1 MNDFFNSIMNS
12 DFAYDMQSGGYA
24 RELNFKNVMIV
35 VLSAAL
41 LGLAISLVYLFTHK
55 KEGYSQAFCVSLIL
69 LAPIVG
75 MVIFVIGN
83 NVATAFS
90 LAGAFALVRFR
101 SAPGDPKDIAFVFLS
116 VTMGLTCGLGYW
128 IWGAVATC
136 VLIIIILILHFT
148 NFAGKHKETCELR
161 ITVPETLNYVGAFDE
176 TLSKYTTSYKLKR
189 VKSVDFGALFE
200 LTFSVT
206 LKDSKQIREM
216 IDDLRAMNG
225 NLKIMLATEESNARS
240 FHFQ

>member
-1 MNDFFNSIMNS
+1 MQDFLYNLTSGDYATMLSWQSVLEVVISASIIG
-12 DFAYDMQSGGYA
+12 F
-24 RELNFKNVMIV
+24 V
-35 VLSAAL
+35 
-41 LGLAISLVYLFTHK
+41 ISLVYMLTHK

-75 MVIFVIGN
+75 MVILVIGN

-101 SAPGDPKDIAFVFLS
+101 SAPGDPKDIAFVFMS

-128 IWGAVATC
+128 IYAAIAVAVLC
-136 VLIIIILILHFT
+136 VIILVLHFV
-148 NFAGKHKETCELR
+148 NYAGKKGNTYELK
-161 ITVPETLNYVGAFDE
+161 ITVPETLNYVGVFDDV
-176 TLSKYTTSYKLKR
+176 LKKYTNSFKLSR

-200 LTFSVT
+200 LSFTVD
-206 LKDSKQIREM
+206 LKDDKDIRKMLDE
-216 IDDLRAMNG
+216 LRAMNG
-225 NLKIMLATEESNARS
+225 NLKIMLSTEAPAVKS

>member
-1 MNDFFNSIMNS
+1 MQDFLYNLT
-12 DFAYDMQSGGYA
+12 SGDYA
-24 RELNFKNVMIV
+24 T
-35 VLSAAL
+35 VLSWQSVLEVVISASII
-41 LGLAISLVYLFTHK
+41 GFVISLVYMLTHK

-75 MVIFVIGN
+75 MVILVIGN

-101 SAPGDPKDIAFVFLS
+101 SAPGDPKDIAFVFMS

-128 IWGAVATC
+128 IYAAIAVAVLC
-136 VLIIIILILHFT
+136 VIVLVLHFV
-148 NFAGKHKETCELR
+148 NYAGKKGNTYELK
-161 ITVPETLNYVGAFDE
+161 ITVPETLNYVGVFDDV
-176 TLSKYTTSYKLKR
+176 LKKYTNSFKLSR

-200 LTFSVT
+200 LSFTVD
-206 LKDSKQIREM
+206 LKDDKDIRKMLDE
-216 IDDLRAMNG
+216 LRAMNG
-225 NLKIMLATEESNARS
+225 NLKIMLSTEAPAVKS

>member
-1 MNDFFNSIMNS
+1 MQDFLY
-12 DFAYDMQSGGYA
+12 ALTSG
-24 RELNFKNVMIV
+24 E
-35 VLSAAL
+35 SATL
-41 LGLAISLVYLFTHK
+41 TWQGVIETILAATVIGFIISLVYLFTHK
-55 KEGYSQAFCVSLIL
+55 KEGYSQAFCVALIL

-75 MVIFVIGN
+75 MVILVIGN

-101 SAPGDPKDIAFVFLS
+101 SAPGDPKDIAYVFMS

-128 IWGAVATC
+128 IWAALATVILC
-136 VLIIIILILHFT
+136 IIILVLHFT
-148 NFAGKHKETCELR
+148 NFAGKKGASYVLK

-176 TLSKYTTSYKLKR
+176 CLGKYCKTFKMSR

-200 LTFSVT
+200 ISFDINM
-206 LKDSKQIREM
+206 KNPEQIREM

-225 NLKIMLATEESNARS
+225 NLKIMLSTPETVNKS

>member
-1 MNDFFNSIMNS
+1 MQDFMYSLT
-12 DFAYDMQSGGYA
+12 SG
-24 RELNFKNVMIV
+24 EVTHSLDWKSVLTV
-35 VLSAAL
+35 VLSASII
-41 LGLAISLVYLFTHK
+41 GLIISLVYLFTHK

-75 MVIFVIGN
+75 MVILVIGN

-101 SAPGDPKDIAFVFLS
+101 SAPGDPKDIAFVFMS

-128 IWGAVATC
+128 IYAAMAVALLC
-136 VLIIIILILHFT
+136 VIILILHFI
-148 NFAGKHKETCELR
+148 NYAGKAKNTYELK
-161 ITVPETLNYVGAFDE
+161 ITVPETLNYVGAFDDVLGKYCADFS
-176 TLSKYTTSYKLKR
+176 LSK

-200 LTFSVT
+200 LSFAVT
-206 LKDSKQIREM
+206 LNDDKEIRVM
-216 IDDLRAMNG
+216 LDDLRALNG
-225 NLKIMLATEESNARS
+225 NLKIMLSTQQSKAKS

>member
-1 MNDFFNSIMNS
+1 MQDFLYNLTSGDYATMLSWQSVLEVVISASIIG
-12 DFAYDMQSGGYA
+12 F
-24 RELNFKNVMIV
+24 V
-35 VLSAAL
+35 
-41 LGLAISLVYLFTHK
+41 ISLVYMLTHK

-75 MVIFVIGN
+75 MVILVIGN

-101 SAPGDPKDIAFVFLS
+101 SAPGDPKDIAFVFMS

-128 IWGAVATC
+128 IYAALAVKKGNTY
-136 VLIIIILILHFT
+136 
-148 NFAGKHKETCELR
+148 ELK
-161 ITVPETLNYVGAFDE
+161 ITVPETLNYVGVFDDV
-176 TLSKYTTSYKLKR
+176 LKKYTNSFKLAR

-200 LTFSVT
+200 LSFSVN
-206 LKDSKQIREM
+206 LKDDKDIRKMLDE
-216 IDDLRAMNG
+216 LRAMNG
-225 NLKIMLATEESNARS
+225 NLKIMLSTEAPATKS

>member
-1 MNDFFNSIMNS
+1 MEDFI
-12 DFAYDMQSGGYA
+12 YGLTSGDYA
-24 RELNFKNVMIV
+24 TELTWKSVLIV
-35 VLSAAL
+35 VLSASII
-41 LGLAISLVYLFTHK
+41 GFVVSLVYMFTHK
-55 KEGYSQAFCVSLIL
+55 KDGYSQAFCVSLIL

-75 MVIFVIGN
+75 MVIHVIGN

-128 IWGAVATC
+128 LWAALAAAVLC
-136 VLIIIILILHFT
+136 VIILILHFT
-148 NFAGKHKETCELR
+148 NYAGKKGNTFELK

-176 TLSKYTTSYKLKR
+176 TLKKYTTNYKMIR

-200 LTFSVT
+200 LSFSVT
-206 LKDSKQIREM
+206 LKDDKQIRLM
-216 IDDLRAMNG
+216 MDDLRALNG
-225 NLKIMLATEESNARS
+225 NLKIMLSTEASSVKS

>member
-1 MNDFFNSIMNS
+1 MQDFLYNLTSGDYATMLSWQSVLEVVISASIIG
-12 DFAYDMQSGGYA
+12 F
-24 RELNFKNVMIV
+24 V
-35 VLSAAL
+35 
-41 LGLAISLVYLFTHK
+41 ISLVYMLTHK

-75 MVIFVIGN
+75 MVILVIGN

-101 SAPGDPKDIAFVFLS
+101 SAPGDPKDIAFVFMS

-128 IWGAVATC
+128 IYAALAVAVLC
-136 VLIIIILILHFT
+136 VIILVLHFV
-148 NFAGKHKETCELR
+148 NYAGKKGNTYELK
-161 ITVPETLNYVGAFDE
+161 ITVPETLNFVGVFDDV
-176 TLSKYTTSYKLKR
+176 LKKYTNSFKLAR

-200 LTFSVT
+200 LSFSVN
-206 LKDSKQIREM
+206 LKDDKDIRKMLDE
-216 IDDLRAMNG
+216 LRAMNG
-225 NLKIMLATEESNARS
+225 NLKIMLSTEAPATKS

>member
-1 MNDFFNSIMNS
+1 MQDFLYNLTSGDYATMLSWQSVLEVVISVSIIG
-12 DFAYDMQSGGYA
+12 F
-24 RELNFKNVMIV
+24 V
-35 VLSAAL
+35 
-41 LGLAISLVYLFTHK
+41 ISLVYMLTHK

-75 MVIFVIGN
+75 MVILVIGN

-101 SAPGDPKDIAFVFLS
+101 SAPGDPKDIAFVFMS

-128 IWGAVATC
+128 IYAAIAVAVLC
-136 VLIIIILILHFT
+136 VIVLVLHFV
-148 NFAGKHKETCELR
+148 NYAGKKGNTYELK
-161 ITVPETLNYVGAFDE
+161 ITVPETLNYVGVFDDV
-176 TLSKYTTSYKLKR
+176 LKKYTNSFKLSR

-200 LTFSVT
+200 LSFTVD
-206 LKDSKQIREM
+206 LKDDKDIRKMLDE
-216 IDDLRAMNG
+216 LRAMNG
-225 NLKIMLATEESNARS
+225 NLKIMLSTEAPAVKS

>member
-1 MNDFFNSIMNS
+1 MS
-12 DFAYDMQSGGYA
+12 DFLYGLTSGEMA
-24 RELNFKNVMIV
+24 SVLTWTSVLEV
-35 VLSAAL
+35 VLSAA
-41 LGLAISLVYLFTHK
+41 GIGFVISLVYLLTHK

-75 MVIFVIGN
+75 MVILVIGN

-101 SAPGDPKDIAFVFLS
+101 SAPGDPKDIAFVFMS

-128 IWGAVATC
+128 IFAAFAVAILC
-136 VLIIIILILHFT
+136 VIILILHFT
-148 NFAGKHKETCELR
+148 NYAGKKKNHYELK

-176 TLSKYTTSYKLKR
+176 TLEKYCSSFALAK

-200 LTFSVT
+200 LCFDVT
-206 LKDSKQIREM
+206 VKDDKQIREM
-216 IDDLRAMNG
+216 LDDLRALNG
-225 NLKIMLATEESNARS
+225 NLKLMLTTQQSAAKS

>member
-1 MNDFFNSIMNS
+1 MLSWQSVLEVVISASIIG
-12 DFAYDMQSGGYA
+12 F
-24 RELNFKNVMIV
+24 V
-35 VLSAAL
+35 
-41 LGLAISLVYLFTHK
+41 ISLVYMLTHK

-75 MVIFVIGN
+75 MVILVIGN

-101 SAPGDPKDIAFVFLS
+101 SAPGDPKDIAFVFMS

-128 IWGAVATC
+128 IYAALAVAVLC
-136 VLIIIILILHFT
+136 VIILVLHFV
-148 NFAGKHKETCELR
+148 NYAGKKGNTYELK
-161 ITVPETLNYVGAFDE
+161 ITVPETLNYVGVFDDV
-176 TLSKYTTSYKLKR
+176 LKKYTNSFKLAR

-200 LTFSVT
+200 LSFSVN
-206 LKDSKQIREM
+206 LKDDKDIRKMLDE
-216 IDDLRAMNG
+216 LRVMNG
-225 NLKIMLATEESNARS
+225 NLKIMLSTEAPATKS

>member
-1 MNDFFNSIMNS
+1 MQDFLYNLTSG
-12 DFAYDMQSGGYA
+12 DYATQLTWQSVL
-24 RELNFKNVMIV
+24 EV
-35 VLSAAL
+35 VLSAAII
-41 LGLAISLVYLFTHK
+41 GFVISLVYMLTHK
-55 KEGYSQAFCVSLIL
+55 KEGYSQAFCTSLIL

-75 MVIFVIGN
+75 MVILVIGN

-101 SAPGDPKDIAFVFLS
+101 SAPGDPKDIAFVFMS

-128 IWGAVATC
+128 IYAALAVVVLC
-136 VLIIIILILHFT
+136 VIILILHFV
-148 NFAGKHKETCELR
+148 NYAGKKGEVYTLK

-176 TLSKYTTSYKLKR
+176 VLKKYTTSFKLAR

-200 LTFSVT
+200 LSFTVS
-206 LKDSKQIREM
+206 LKDDKDIRKMLDEV
-216 IDDLRAMNG
+216 RAMNG
-225 NLKIMLATEESNARS
+225 NLKIMLSTEAPATKS

>member
-1 MNDFFNSIMNS
+1 MS
-12 DFAYDMQSGGYA
+12 DFLYGLTSGEIA
-24 RELNFKNVMIV
+24 STLDWKSVLEV
-35 VLSAAL
+35 VLSAAVI
-41 LGLAISLVYLFTHK
+41 GFIISLVYLFTHK

-75 MVIFVIGN
+75 MVILVIGN

-101 SAPGDPKDIAFVFLS
+101 SAPGDPKDIAFVFMS

-128 IWGAVATC
+128 IYAAFAV
-136 VLIIIILILHFT
+136 IILCAIILILHFT
-148 NFAGKHKETCELR
+148 NYAGKKRNTYELK

-176 TLSKYTTSYKLKR
+176 TLGKYCSSFSLAR

-200 LTFSVT
+200 LRFDVT
-206 LKDSKQIREM
+206 MNDDKQVREM
-216 IDDLRAMNG
+216 LDDLRALNG
-225 NLKIMLATEESNARS
+225 NLKIMLSTQQSSAKS

>member
-1 MNDFFNSIMNS
+1 MQDFLYNLT
-12 DFAYDMQSGGYA
+12 SGDYA
-24 RELNFKNVMIV
+24 T
-35 VLSAAL
+35 VLSWQSVLEVVISAAII
-41 LGLAISLVYLFTHK
+41 GFVISLVYMLTHK

-75 MVIFVIGN
+75 MVILVIGN

-101 SAPGDPKDIAFVFLS
+101 SAPGDPKDIAFVFMS

-128 IWGAVATC
+128 IYAAIAVAVLC
-136 VLIIIILILHFT
+136 VIILVLHFV
-148 NFAGKHKETCELR
+148 NYAGKKGNTYELK
-161 ITVPETLNYVGAFDE
+161 ITVPETLNYVGVFDDV
-176 TLSKYTTSYKLKR
+176 LKKYTNSFKLSR

-200 LTFSVT
+200 LSFTVD
-206 LKDSKQIREM
+206 LKDDKDIRKMLDE
-216 IDDLRAMNG
+216 LRAMNG
-225 NLKIMLATEESNARS
+225 NLKIMLSTEAPAVKS

>member
-1 MNDFFNSIMNS
+1 MEDLFYNLT
-12 DFAYDMQSGGYA
+12 SGDIA
-24 RELNFKNVMIV
+24 TILDWKSVLIT
-35 VLSAAL
+35 VLSAAAI
-41 LGLAISLVYLFTHK
+41 GFIISLVYMLTHK

-75 MVIFVIGN
+75 MVILVIGN

-101 SAPGDPKDIAFVFLS
+101 SAPGDPKDIAFVFMS
-116 VTMGLTCGLGYW
+116 VTMGLTCGLGYQ
-128 IWGAVATC
+128 IYAALAVAILC
-136 VLIIIILILHFT
+136 VIILILHFT
-148 NFAGKHKETCELR
+148 KYAGHHHDHYTLK

-176 TLSKYTTSYKLKR
+176 VLDKYCATQKLTR

-200 LTFSVT
+200 LSFDVT
-206 LKDSKQIREM
+206 LKDEKSVRVFL
-216 IDDLRAMNG
+216 DDVRALNG
-225 NLKIMLATEESNARS
+225 NLKIMLSTAESAGRS